1 MVGYSEVQRTSPSIA
16 FLFARLRALIESSAK
31 PLGVL
36 SPVGTYPPIEG
47 FVLSGGGLGLALGDL
62 YPLLYKSQV
71 WFKSIREVLR
81 REVMG
86 SEVGLGDLERGA
98 SSNIGEEGT
107 RVDTATSAPSSFQ
120 PSIPAIIRAFHALKE
135 KCSLKIEVFNKF
147 KDRFQFPEGTRAR
160 LPRKDE
166 KACAFAHGEV
176 CFYKVAF
183 SCGLRFPV
191 HPFIMK
197 LLQHLNLAPGQ
208 LMPNSWR
215 IVISYMVIWTTI
227 SDGDMLTV
235 NEFVHLYH
243 LKKSKEFGYYEFV
256 PWDRKS
262 RLIADLPSSF
272 RYWKSR
278 YFFVSGDG
286 WETLSDDF

>member
-1 MVGYSEVQRTSPSIA
+1 MVGYSEVQRTSPSVT
-16 FLFARLRALIESSAK
+16 FLFARLGALIESSAK

-36 SPVGTYPPIEG
+36 SPVGTYLPIKG
-47 FVLSGGGLGLALGDL
+47 FILSGGGIGLALGNL

-71 WFKSIREVLR
+71 WFKSVREVLR

-86 SEVGLGDLERGA
+86 SEVGSGDLERGA

-107 RVDTATSAPSSFQ
+107 GVDTATSAPSSFQ
-120 PSIPAIIRAFHALKE
+120 PSVPAVVHAFHALKE
-135 KCSLKIEVFNKF
+135 KCSLKIEVFSKF

-176 CFYKVAF
+176 CFYKAVF

-197 LLQHLNLAPGQ
+197 LRHHLNLAPGQ
-208 LMPNSWR
+208 LMPNS
-215 IVISYMVIWTTI
+215 
-227 SDGDMLTV
+227 
-235 NEFVHLYH
+235 
-243 LKKSKEFGYYEFV
+243 
-256 PWDRKS
+256 
-262 RLIADLPSSF
+262 
-272 RYWKSR
+272 
-278 YFFVSGDG
+278 
-286 WETLSDDF
+286 